1 MKKLLSFLFIASS
14 LLLHAEDDKPLRIC
28 ATTPDLADLAQS
40 IGGKEVSVMSFVKG
54 PQNPHFI
61 QAKPSFTVELR
72 KADLLIQNGLELE
85 IGWLPVLQEN
95 CRNASVQTGK
105 PGCLDASSLIEVKQD
120 GKAGITRQGHVHGIG
135 NPHYLLDPVNGLRVA
150 EGIRKRLGEL
160 RPTQKAVFDANF
172 KTWRHEILVAMIG
185 EKLGAARGDEALAL
199 ILLANR
205 DAELRQDP
213 AIGGWIGTFAKAE
226 GSALLVDHNDYLY
239 LTERFGLKIVDSLE
253 SEPGVPPSTGHLQKL
268 IEAYQGGKAKALLVG
283 PYFPEKI
290 TRLVTEKA
298 GIPAVSMCHQC
309 GGRPGCDSYLGSL
322 KHNLESLAKVL
333 AK

>member
-1 MKKLLSFLFIASS
+1 MKKLLSVLLLASS
-14 LLLHAEDDKPLRIC
+14 LLHADEEKPLRIC
-28 ATTPDLADLAQS
+28 ATTPDLADIAQA
-40 IGGKEVSVMSFVKG
+40 IGGKEVKVTSFVKG

-72 KADLLIQNGLELE
+72 KAELLIHNGLELE

-95 CRNASVQTGK
+95 CRNASVQSGK
-105 PGCLDASSLIEVKQD
+105 PGCLDASSLIEAKAD
-120 GKAGITRQGHVHGIG
+120 GKAGLTRQGHIHGTG

-150 EGIRKRLGEL
+150 AGIRNRLGEL
-160 RPTQKAVFDANF
+160 RPAQRAAFDANL
-172 KTWRHEILVAMIG
+172 KTWRHEMLVAMIG
-185 EKLGAARGDEALAL
+185 EKLCAARGDDAAAL

-205 DAELRQDP
+205 DTELRHDP
-213 AIGGWIGTFAKAE
+213 AVGGWIGALAKSE
-226 GSALLVDHNDYLY
+226 GAALLVDHNDYLY
-239 LTERFGLKIVDSLE
+239 LAERFGLKIVDTLE

-268 IEAYQGGKAKALLVG
+268 IDAYQGGKAKALLVG

-290 TRLVTEKA
+290 TQLVTEKA

-309 GGRPGCDSYLGSL
+309 GSRPGCDSYLGSL